1 MSTVRRVSRREP
13 EPARA
18 LHTAHVFTCDNRR
31 RSPTA
36 FTLVELLV
44 VISIIGILV
53 ALLLPAVQAAREA
66 ARRTACANNLKQLS
80 LAVLT
85 YESSFRTLPPGS
97 TGAMNGNNSFPAGW
111 RDPNNAGL
119 PWGHFGWS
127 AVILPFVE
135 QQNMYDAMN
144 FNVPAYAESIPE
156 DLGWGAERGPAG
168 DPANRYAALN
178 MPSVFYCP
186 SAKRIKVKTQFK
198 DYGINYGTGYTCCP
212 ERTQAGMDGV
222 AFVRSAI
229 PLADVTDGTT
239 NTFLF
244 LEFAHFANR
253 SWTSRD
259 TGTNQFF
266 WVHHTSQG
274 YVTCA
279 HANGGAP
286 VPPNDT
292 SYNNRGAHSGHPNGV
307 QATAVDGRVFWVSD
321 NIDFAVYR
329 TMFTRNGGEA
339 ADQSRF

>member
-1 MSTVRRVSRREP
+1 MSTICRAAERRATS
-13 EPARA
+13 ARA
-18 LHTAHVFTCDNRR
+18 QVRHKALTHVLRS
-31 RSPTA
+31 RSPLA

-44 VISIIGILV
+44 VIAIIGILV

-66 ARRTACANNLKQLS
+66 AWRTACANNLKQLA
-80 LAVLT
+80 LAVLN
-85 YESSFRTLPPGS
+85 YESTFKTLPPGS
-97 TGAMNGNNSFPAGW
+97 TGAMTGNGSFPAGW
-111 RDPNNAGL
+111 RDPNSAGL

-135 QQNMYDAMN
+135 QQSMYDSMN

-168 DPANRYAALN
+168 DPANRFAALN
-178 MPSVFYCP
+178 MPSVFVCP

-198 DYGINYGTGYTCCP
+198 DYGINYGTAGTCCP

-229 PLADVTDGTT
+229 PLADITDGTT
-239 NTFLF
+239 HTFLF

-259 TGTNQFF
+259 KGTNQFF

-274 YVTCA
+274 YVTS
-279 HANGGAP
+279 GSST
-286 VPPNDT
+286 PPNDT
-292 SYNNRGAHSGHPNGV
+292 VFNNRGAHSGHPNGV
-307 QATAVDGRVFWVSD
+307 QATAVDGRVFWISD
-321 NIDFAVYR
+321 NVDFAVYR
-329 TMFTRNGGEA
+329 SMFSRNGGEA
-339 ADQSRF
+339 VQGHL